1 MIQAHS
7 EELAGAEVR
16 PIKVLVDYKAPR
28 NFKRYRE
35 IFRCPVYF
43 EQKAVEMHYPIKYLH
58 QELESH
64 DQPAHDALELLQAS
78 LLKKMAA
85 EKDIVNEVKMAL
97 RRKPG
102 QFPNLEQVSSKLGAV
117 GIRFQV
123 VLDDER
129 RLVAE
134 DYLSNSE
141 LTIQQIA
148 EQCDFSDAQN
158 FSQAFKRWTGMS
170 PTEYRIKVQS

>member
-1 MIQAHS
+1 MS
-7 EELAGAEVR
+7 
-16 PIKVLVDYKAPR
+16 PR
-28 NFKRYRE
+28 T
-35 IFRCPVYF
+35 
-43 EQKAVEMHYPIKYLH
+43 
-58 QELESH
+58 
-64 DQPAHDALELLQAS
+64 
-78 LLKKMAA
+78 
-85 EKDIVNEVKMAL
+85 L
-97 RRKPG
+97 RR
-102 QFPNLEQVSSKLGAV
+102 KLGAV

-170 PTEYRIKVQS
+170 PTEYRNTQRK